1 MRRIPND
8 VSREAKP
15 SLWVYQGRWALGL
28 ILGTVAG
35 IFIFRK
41 LAAWD
46 VELIPNLVASV
57 MPLALYTLFVVAFI
71 NGRAPSYAFD
81 LWLRLRHQART
92 ALFHLGLVDCVPELI
107 LSRSKDPAHPSQ
119 FSSEKES

>member
-8 VSREAKP
+8 VSRDAKP

-28 ILGTVAG
+28 IVGTVAG

-46 VELIPNLVASV
+46 VELIPNLVASI
-57 MPLALYTLFVVAFI
+57 MPLALYTLYVVACV

-81 LWLRLRHQART
+81 LWLWARHRVRIG
-92 ALFHLGLVDCVPELI
+92 LFNLGLVDRVPELI
-107 LSRSKDPAHPSQ
+107 LGQSKAPAHPSR
-119 FSSEKES
+119 FSSAKAD